1 MLNNLAGMG
10 AEAFFF
16 SRLGALFSFK
26 NFFSWS
32 LTFLSF
38 SWSTIVLVV
47 FSLLVLELVAAVG
60 GGCKVC
66 CFKASDFL
74 ALSIERSRFS
84 SDVISELRPLLFIR
98 GVDELDLGLGVA
110 VDVVGVL
117 LREFDEEEEVVVV
130 VGLGFDDVDSL
141 AAESALFCC

>member
-1 MLNNLAGMG
+1 
-10 AEAFFF
+10 
-16 SRLGALFSFK
+16 
-26 NFFSWS
+26 
-32 LTFLSF
+32 
-38 SWSTIVLVV
+38 
-47 FSLLVLELVAAVG
+47 
-60 GGCKVC
+60 
-66 CFKASDFL
+66 
-74 ALSIERSRFS
+74 
-84 SDVISELRPLLFIR
+84 LFIR